1 MSGMNERYKS
11 KKQMMKHER
20 GEGPKQRGKE
30 KAMSKMSSKDYSSK
44 RKAC

>member
-1 MSGMNERYKS
+1 MSAANERYKS

-30 KAMSKMSSKDYSSK
+30 KAMEKMTKRDHSVM